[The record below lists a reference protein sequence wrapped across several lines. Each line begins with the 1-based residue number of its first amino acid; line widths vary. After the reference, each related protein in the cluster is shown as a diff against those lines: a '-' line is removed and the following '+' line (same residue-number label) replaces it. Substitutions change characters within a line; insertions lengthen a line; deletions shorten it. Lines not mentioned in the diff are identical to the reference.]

1 MERLDGDP
9 LTISAEDAA
18 VQRNNPRS
26 DVAFQRLLLK
36 FSDAAAQG
44 TQAQELIRLFC
55 QASREFFQVDGTYFW
70 QRVSADEL
78 VGAEADGVMADRFR
92 GTRVNASQGSV
103 AIATDAIRRAE
114 GDTIT
119 VTVVPVAVGD
129 DAPRISDAMRF
140 DSLRLAL
147 YGD

>member
-1 MERLDGDP
+1 MRP
-9 LTISAEDAA
+9 
-18 VQRNNPRS
+18 PHP
-26 DVAFQRLLLK
+26 
-36 FSDAAAQG
+36 
-44 TQAQELIRLFC
+44 
-55 QASREFFQVDGTYFW
+55 
-70 QRVSADEL
+70 
-78 VGAEADGVMADRFR
+78 M
-92 GTRVNASQGSV
+92 TRWTKVV
-103 AIATDAIRRAE
+103 IATDAIRRAA